1 MPIANTSTLPGSTA
15 PRLPKAHLIAGLAMI
30 GAFLLSIAATPR
42 THEVPEDAVNL
53 AKMVPSEF
61 GRWKEMKTGVVQM
74 DLAPREGEERTTD
87 QPYDQVLMRSYE
99 RDDGAIVMLA
109 LAYGRSQRQDVK
121 IHRPELCYVA
131 QGFELVKREKTQ
143 VVLSPQT
150 TVPAYRLTTRA
161 RGRLE
166 PVTYWIRIGN
176 IIAESAWQS
185 RWKIFTDG
193 LTGVVPDGLLV
204 RASSALPMDSDLGP
218 AYQMQNEFLA
228 DLYAA
233 VKVDNQR
240 SLAGAPAPSP

>member
-1 MPIANTSTLPGSTA
+1 MPIANPSTLPGTGGA
-15 PRLPKAHLIAGLAMI
+15 RLPKANLIAGIAMV
-30 GAFLLSIAATPR
+30 AAALLSIVATPR

-53 AKMVPSEF
+53 ARMIPTEF

-87 QPYDQVLMRSYE
+87 QPYDQVLMRSYG

-109 LAYGRSQRQDVK
+109 LAYGRSQRQEVK
-121 IHRPELCYVA
+121 IHRPELCYIA
-131 QGFELVKREKTQ
+131 QGFELVDVQPTQ
-143 VVLSPQT
+143 VTLAPGT

-176 IIAESAWQS
+176 IIAETAWQS

-193 LTGVVPDGLLV
+193 LTGTVPDGLLV
-204 RASSALPMDSDLGP
+204 RASSALPVDTDLGP
-218 AYQMQNEFLA
+218 AYKMQNEFLA

-233 VKVDNQR
+233 VTPDNQR
-240 SLAGAPAPSP
+240 SLAGSTVP

>member
-1 MPIANTSTLPGSTA
+1 MPIANPSTLPGA
-15 PRLPKAHLIAGLAMI
+15 AGGRLPKANLIAGIAMVAAALLAI
-30 GAFLLSIAATPR
+30 VATPR

-53 AKMVPSEF
+53 ARMVPTEF

-109 LAYGRSQRQDVK
+109 LAYGRSQRQEVK
-121 IHRPELCYVA
+121 IHRPELCYLA
-131 QGFELVKREKTQ
+131 QGFEMVSREKTR
-143 VVLSPQT
+143 VTLDPQT

-166 PVTYWIRIGN
+166 PVTYWIRIGD
-176 IIAESAWQS
+176 IIAETAWQS

-193 LTGVVPDGLLV
+193 LTGTVPDGLLV
-204 RASSALPMDSDLGP
+204 RASSALPMDTDLGP
-218 AYQMQNEFLA
+218 VYIVQNEFLA
-228 DLYAA
+228 DLFAA
-233 VKVDNQR
+233 VKGDAKHA
-240 SLAGAPAPSP
+240 LAGVPLK

>member
-1 MPIANTSTLPGSTA
+1 MPTAHPSTLPGNAA
-15 PRLPKAHLIAGLAMI
+15 PRLPKANIIAGIAMLAASVLAI
-30 GAFLLSIAATPR
+30 VATPR
-42 THEVPEDAVNL
+42 AHEVSEDAVNL

-109 LAYGRSQRQDVK
+109 LAYGRSQRQEVK

-131 QGFELVKREKTQ
+131 QGFEVVNRVKTK
-143 VVLSPQT
+143 VVLSPDT

-176 IIAESAWQS
+176 IIAETAWQS

-193 LTGVVPDGLLV
+193 LTGTVPDGLLV
-204 RASSALPMDSDLGP
+204 RTSSALPMDADLGP
-218 AYQMQNEFLA
+218 AFVMQNEFFA
-228 DLYAA
+228 DLFAA
-233 VKVDNQR
+233 VKGENKWA
-240 SLAGAPAPSP
+240 LAGGAHS